1 MICTCEKC
9 RYTISAQSLPLSCPD
24 CGSEAVR
31 PATQMEQDWYYDLQQ
46 EKCWNPDLLDKKKK
60 KKSIPH
66 EISTGR

>member
-31 PATQMEQDWYYDLQQ
+31 PATQMEQDWKLAFRRLRDSL
-46 EKCWNPDLLDKKKK
+46 
-60 KKSIPH
+60 I
-66 EISTGR
+66 